1 MITTRKSLKVS
12 ILGKSYSL
20 ATDENS
26 EIVYQAAAMVDG
38 LLNGNS
44 AAIQAGS
51 LDKVAIVTALQL
63 AADVIKMRNSL
74 DEYEDRCKA
83 LLQLTNE

>member
-44 AAIQAGS
+44 AAIQAGA

-74 DEYEDRCKA
+74 DEYEGKCKA
-83 LLQLTNE
+83 LIQLTNE